1 MDYIDKRFGDFIRKA
16 KTMGLIDTK
25 LEYRITNGR
34 TWGNLGAH
42 YVPTIDERV
51 VRSMNLR
58 PKENMITP
66 PRRAL
71 AHSERSRGC
80 SQREHQHHESVE
92 TKLLQRQAESLT
104 VPSLDTLTR

>member
-66 PRRAL
+66 PEGLWPTA
-71 AHSERSRGC
+71 SEAEGVLK
-80 SQREHQHHESVE
+80 ESISIMN
-92 TKLLQRQAESLT
+92 LLKRNYYSVKPKA
-104 VPSLDTLTR
+104 